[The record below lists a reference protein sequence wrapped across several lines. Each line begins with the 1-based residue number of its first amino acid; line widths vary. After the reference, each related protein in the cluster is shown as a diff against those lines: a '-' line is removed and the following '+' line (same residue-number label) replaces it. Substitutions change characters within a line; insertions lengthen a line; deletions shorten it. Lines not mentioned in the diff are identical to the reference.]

1 MANEE
6 IQNPPVD
13 LEHELP
19 EGDASDDS
27 GAAQP
32 SEMEKLK
39 SENALYLDRL
49 ARLQAEF
56 ENFRKRNQRE
66 QQEFRDY
73 ALSDAL
79 KQMLPILDS
88 LDRALK
94 LEDISAED
102 FRSGVELID
111 RQFHDVLTRLGVEP
125 IAAQGQ
131 PFDPSLHQA
140 IQMVETE
147 EVPDHQVI
155 DELQRGYRL
164 RDRVLR
170 AAMVRVAQNPKHIN
184 RRTHCATEDDRPG
197 GPFETLAT
205 KVKRDYYEVLGVT
218 RSGGRCRDQ
227 ERISQAGAAVS
238 PGPQPRR
245 P

>member
-1 MANEE
+1 MN
-6 IQNPPVD
+6 

-32 SEMEKLK
+32 SEVEKLK

-56 ENFRKRNQRE
+56 ENFRKRSLRE

-88 LDRALK
+88 LDRAQK
-94 LEDISAED
+94 LENVSAED
-102 FRSGVELID
+102 LRSGMELID

-147 EVPDHQVI
+147 EIPDQQVI

-170 AAMVRVAQNPKHIN
+170 AAMVRVAQNPK
-184 RRTHCATEDDRPG
+184 P
-197 GPFETLAT
+197 
-205 KVKRDYYEVLGVT
+205 
-218 RSGGRCRDQ
+218 
-227 ERISQAGAAVS
+227 
-238 PGPQPRR
+238 
-245 P
+245 

>member
-1 MANEE
+1 MTRNKQTIMTNEE
-6 IQNPPVD
+6 IQNPPLN

-19 EGDASDDS
+19 EGDASDDTT
-27 GAAQP
+27 GAQP
-32 SEMEKLK
+32 SEVEKLK
-39 SENALYLDRL
+39 SENAMYLDRL

-56 ENFRKRNQRE
+56 DNFRKRSVRE
-66 QQEFRDY
+66 QQEFREY
-73 ALSDAL
+73 ALSDSL

-94 LEDISAED
+94 LEGVSAED
-102 FRSGVELID
+102 LRSGVELID

-147 EVPDHQVI
+147 EVPDHHVI

-170 AAMVRVAQNPKHIN
+170 AAMVRVAQNPK
-184 RRTHCATEDDRPG
+184 R
-197 GPFETLAT
+197 
-205 KVKRDYYEVLGVT
+205 
-218 RSGGRCRDQ
+218 
-227 ERISQAGAAVS
+227 
-238 PGPQPRR
+238 
-245 P
+245 